1 MIRYLL
7 LAILILMIARAFWR
21 VVDGILEAAG
31 GTTRQQQ
38 RRRSVPATKLVR
50 DPVCGT
56 WVPERSPNFLTSGG
70 TTHYFCSDKCRE
82 AFSRK

>member
-1 MIRYLL
+1 VIRYLL

>member
-1 MIRYLL
+1 MIRFLL
-7 LAILILMIARAFWR
+7 LSILILAIARAFWR

-31 GTTRQQQ
+31 GTTRQ
-38 RRRSVPATKLVR
+38 RRRQSPPPMKLVR

-56 WVPERSPNFLTSGG
+56 WVPERSPNSLTSGG

>member
-1 MIRYLL
+1 VIRYLL

-21 VVDGILEAAG
+21 VMDGVLEAAG
-31 GTTRQQQ
+31 GTTKQ
-38 RRRSVPATKLVR
+38 RRRRAVQSTKLVR

-56 WVPERSPNFLTSGG
+56 WVPERGPNSLTSGG
-70 TTHYFCSDKCRE
+70 TTHYFCSEQCRE

>member
-1 MIRYLL
+1 VIRFLL
-7 LAILILMIARAFWR
+7 LSILILAIARAFWR
-21 VVDGILEAAG
+21 VMDGILEAAG
-31 GTTRQQQ
+31 GTTRQRQ
-38 RRRSVPATKLVR
+38 RRQPPPMKLVR

-56 WVPERSPNFLTSGG
+56 WVPEGSPNSLTSGG